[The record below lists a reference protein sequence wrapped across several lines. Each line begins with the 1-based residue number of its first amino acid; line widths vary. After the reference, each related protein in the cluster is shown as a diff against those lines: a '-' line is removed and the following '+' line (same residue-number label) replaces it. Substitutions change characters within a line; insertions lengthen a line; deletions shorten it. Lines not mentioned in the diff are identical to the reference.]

1 MKIEICRPYSW
12 FNYERV
18 LLSNFILGENICLML
33 IELKYSFFGTLRGN
47 LVNSLVNRYFSQ
59 QCENYV
65 CLNAYDDILIT
76 DIQ

>member
-1 MKIEICRPYSW
+1 
-12 FNYERV
+12 
-18 LLSNFILGENICLML
+18 ML
-33 IELKYSFFGTLRGN
+33 IELKYNSFGTLGEN
-47 LVNSLVNRYFSQ
+47 LVNSLVNKYFSQ